1 MAAATATAW
10 PAGLRKSAPHPPVSI
25 LTPTYN
31 RRKFIPWLIEC
42 IRAQTYPRAH
52 MEWLIYDD
60 GTDKILD
67 LLTPH
72 MAELNIRY
80 FSSDEKVNI
89 GTKRNRLNEEARG
102 TILVC
107 MDDDDYYP
115 PERVAH
121 AVGTI
126 QSRKVDLV
134 GSTRN
139 HLYFTDDA
147 SIWEVGPYGPNHAT
161 FGTMAYTKALTRT
174 TRCDETVAFAEEMS
188 FTKNYTIPVAQLDP
202 MKVMLVMC
210 HSENTFNKEKLRT
223 SDSPVIRKTALKLRA
238 FIRKA
243 EQREFYA
250 HA

>member
-1 MAAATATAW
+1 MTAAATAW
-10 PAGLRKSAPHPPVSI
+10 PAGLPTSGPRPPVSI
-25 LTPTYN
+25 VTPTYN

-42 IRAQTYPRAH
+42 IKAQTYPRAH
-52 MEWLIYDD
+52 MEWLVYDD

-72 MAELNIRY
+72 MTTLNIRY
-80 FSSDEKVNI
+80 FSSDTKLNV
-89 GTKRNRLNEEARG
+89 GVKRNFLNTEARG
-102 TILVC
+102 AVIVC

-121 AVGTI
+121 AVGTLI
-126 QSRKVDLV
+126 AKKVDLV

-139 HLYFTDDA
+139 QLYFTDDA

-161 FGTMAYTKALTRT
+161 FGTMAYTKALTLR
-174 TRCDETVAFAEEMS
+174 TRCDETVAFAEEVS
-188 FTKNYTIPVAQLDP
+188 FTKNYTIPLAQLDP
-202 MKVMLVMC
+202 MKVMLVLC
-210 HSENTFNKEKLRT
+210 HSENTFNKGKLR
-223 SDSPVIRKTALKLRA
+223 DAESPVIRKTGLKLRT

-243 EQREFYA
+243 EMRDFYA